1 MLVSFF
7 YISIF
12 IWIFYNFIFKSIV
25 NLYKNSSTPKGYIKI
40 KPQEEYYQKIL
51 KRVKNITRD
60 GYTRKKVPENLDAIV
75 IGSGIGG
82 LTCAALLSKVG
93 KKVLVL
99 EQHYIAGG
107 CTHTFEDKG
116 YEFDTGVHYIGNIEK
131 RKVILD
137 LIADEKIEWDKMGN
151 KENGYCYDEIN
162 IEGKMYYLRAGE
174 KAFLEEVK
182 KHFPEEVDNV
192 KVYLKDVKKVSSG
205 FSLLKLLNI
214 NGYLI

>member
-1 MLVSFF
+1 M
-7 YISIF
+7 
-12 IWIFYNFIFKSIV
+12 
-25 NLYKNSSTPKGYIKI
+25 IKI
-40 KPQEEYYQKIL
+40 NKLTSKPGQWRRRPSCKRRWRHIRTSTHKSTSYQKIL

-116 YEFDTGVHYIGNIEK
+116 YEFDT
-131 RKVILD
+131 
-137 LIADEKIEWDKMGN
+137 
-151 KENGYCYDEIN
+151 
-162 IEGKMYYLRAGE
+162 
-174 KAFLEEVK
+174 
-182 KHFPEEVDNV
+182 
-192 KVYLKDVKKVSSG
+192 
-205 FSLLKLLNI
+205 
-214 NGYLI
+214 